1 MGRSDMGRKGSKSF
15 FISLAMRLIYLDINC
30 LFDYYFERIVII
42 LRIFVWKNEFLI
54 KIFWL
59 A

>member
-15 FISLAMRLIYLDINC
+15 FISLAMRLIYLDING

-42 LRIFVWKNEFLI
+42 LRIFV
-54 KIFWL
+54 
-59 A
+59 